1 MSLIDVKTALGNT
14 TLTPE
19 NEEAATRIIDAAIA
33 RGGMTEE
40 EREHLLHILEVEG
53 ELADIEISAAEDAL
67 NALEAYDEEVTAALE
82 TAAAELNQAGE

>member
-1 MSLIDVKTALGNT
+1 MSLADVKTALENT

-19 NEEAATRIIDAAIA
+19 NEEAAKRIIDAAIA

-40 EREHLLHILEVEG
+40 EREQLLHILEVEG

-67 NALEAYDEEVTAALE
+67 KAIEAYDEEVTAALE
-82 TAAAELNQAGE
+82 TAANELEEAGK